1 MTANSVWTIQ
11 RILQW
16 TTQYF
21 KIHHIE
27 EARLDAELLLAHVLK
42 KTRKGPAFF
51 QCRPAPAARRCHRN
65 QSPDTR

>member
-27 EARLDAELLLAHVLK
+27 EARLDAEASFSTCFK
-42 KTRKGPAFF
+42 KNSYLFIY
-51 QCRPAPAARRCHRN
+51 
-65 QSPDTR
+65 